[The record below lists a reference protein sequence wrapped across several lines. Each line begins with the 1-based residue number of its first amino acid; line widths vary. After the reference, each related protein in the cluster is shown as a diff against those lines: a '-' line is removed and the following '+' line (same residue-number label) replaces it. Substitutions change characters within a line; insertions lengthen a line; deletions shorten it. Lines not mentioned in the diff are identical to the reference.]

1 MNESDD
7 SPEEY
12 KEILSDVLQIFRSTI
27 SIIIKNNGRTI
38 RRVILS
44 KNMDGIIFF
53 ISLILLF

>member
-44 KNMDGIIFF
+44 KNMDGKIF
-53 ISLILLF
+53 LLA